1 LRTIDH
7 HAPRAQVTELRYRPS
22 SMRKEPSLSR
32 ELAPTES
39 LPEPPQAPTLLSP
52 PPPPTTEPMPSASF
66 GASEGV
72 DASGREVALC
82 DVCDVALP
90 ATDDDDDVGGH
101 GLYVWVRHGQVVYE
115 EPPLCAACASAI
127 TLSALR
133 RWDLEEE
140 EG

>member
-1 LRTIDH
+1 MSRDV
-7 HAPRAQVTELRYRPS
+7 PRARVAELRYRRS

-39 LPEPPQAPTLLSP
+39 LSEPPQTQAPLSP
-52 PPPPTTEPMPSASF
+52 PPPPATEPIPSVLL
-66 GASEGV
+66 GD
-72 DASGREVALC
+72 DASGESGRDMALC
-82 DVCDVALP
+82 DVCDVQLP
-90 ATDDDDDVGGH
+90 DTGDDDDVGGH

-133 RWDLEEE
+133 RWDMEEE